1 MLNAKVVEPQLE
13 PPERMPPAP
22 PQRMPPSLAQ
32 APVVVIDDDKP
43 KQQFLRPVPKT
54 RAKAAP
60 ASASAEA
67 WIAPAQKEH
76 RDGMVHG
83 S

>member
-1 MLNAKVVEPQLE
+1 
-13 PPERMPPAP
+13 
-22 PQRMPPSLAQ
+22 MPPSLAQ

-60 ASASAEA
+60 ASAEA